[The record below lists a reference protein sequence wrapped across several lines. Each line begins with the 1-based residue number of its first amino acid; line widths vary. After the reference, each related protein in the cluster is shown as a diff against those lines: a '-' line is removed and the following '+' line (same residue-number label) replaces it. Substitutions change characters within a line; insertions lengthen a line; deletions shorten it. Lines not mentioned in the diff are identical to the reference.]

1 MKSPTCLY
9 TNAVNFSLVSVVQ
22 VMDDVIELGRWYVH
36 GMHLVFSKS
45 ENASV
50 VFLLIPLSKFRPR
63 NPDSGN
69 CSFYRQDADVLSN
82 SFLSHIFGRHNCLS
96 EG

>member
-50 VFLLIPLSKFRPR
+50 VFFANSTVQISTPK
-63 NPDSGN
+63 SG
-69 CSFYRQDADVLSN
+69 QWKL
-82 SFLSHIFGRHNCLS
+82 
-96 EG
+96 

>member
-50 VFLLIPLSKFRPR
+50 VF
-63 NPDSGN
+63 
-69 CSFYRQDADVLSN
+69 
-82 SFLSHIFGRHNCLS
+82 
-96 EG
+96 

>member
-50 VFLLIPLSKFRPR
+50 VFVANSTVQISTPK
-63 NPDSGN
+63 SG
-69 CSFYRQDADVLSN
+69 QW
-82 SFLSHIFGRHNCLS
+82 IF
-96 EG
+96 

>member
-50 VFLLIPLSKFRPR
+50 VFFCEFHCPNFDPEIRTVEFLVFNDVIELGRCVLERWSVIFDVFVKF
-63 NPDSGN
+63 
-69 CSFYRQDADVLSN
+69 
-82 SFLSHIFGRHNCLS
+82 
-96 EG
+96 